1 MLYLNL
7 VYKYNYTDCKEWF
20 MNGNTTSGVYTI
32 NPDEGTPFEVSYGP
46 SRALSHG
53 GSNYISFNFAYSKLL

>member
-32 NPDEGTPFEVSYGP
+32 NPDEGTPFEVSV
-46 SRALSHG
+46 SIITL
-53 GSNYISFNFAYSKLL
+53 NYSLIFYVGLL